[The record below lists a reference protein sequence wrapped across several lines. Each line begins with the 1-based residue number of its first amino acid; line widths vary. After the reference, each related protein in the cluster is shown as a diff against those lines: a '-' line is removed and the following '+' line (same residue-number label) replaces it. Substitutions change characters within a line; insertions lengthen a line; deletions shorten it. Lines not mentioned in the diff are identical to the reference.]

1 METYE
6 KQSVDEVRN
15 LVLTMGGLV
24 ESALDEAMQALSSRN
39 TLGLLKVHQIEAK
52 INQSHM
58 DIDEACLHYLATQGP
73 KAKDLR
79 WVLSMVKA
87 NVDLERMGDQ
97 CKNIAHSAKDFLD
110 RDSRFDLSV
119 LENMSVLVRK
129 MVKDSL
135 DCFVRESADLA
146 KQVLE
151 MDDDV
156 DLLKKKI
163 VLAVETHLKA
173 GSSDVGGALD
183 MLAFARNLER
193 MGDHATNIAEGVIF
207 VSTGKDIRHGGNQ
220 A

>member
-1 METYE
+1 MDIREN
-6 KQSVDEVRN
+6 QSVDEVRN
-15 LVLTMGGLV
+15 LVLAMGGLV

-39 TLGLLKVHQIEAK
+39 LSGLLKVHQIETK

-58 DIDEACLHYLATQGP
+58 SIDEACLHYLATQGP

-97 CKNIAHSAKDFLD
+97 CKNIAHNAKDFLN
-110 RDSRFDLSV
+110 RDSRFDLQD

-135 DCFVRESADLA
+135 DCFVRESSDLA

-156 DLLKKKI
+156 DQLKKKI
-163 VLAVETHLKA
+163 VLDVEAHLKTPSA
-173 GSSDVGGALD
+173 DVGGALD
-183 MLAFARNLER
+183 MLTFARNLER

-207 VSTGKDIRHGGNQ
+207 VSTGKDIRHGGSQ
-220 A
+220 S

>member
-1 METYE
+1 METSE
-6 KQSVDEVRN
+6 KHSIDEVRH
-15 LVLTMGGLV
+15 LVLSMGGLV
-24 ESALDEAMQALSSRN
+24 EMALDEAMQSLSRRDLS
-39 TLGLLKVHQIEAK
+39 GLVRVHELEFK

-58 DIDEACLHYLATQGP
+58 AIDEACLHYLATQGP

-97 CKNIAHSAKDFLD
+97 CKNIAHNAKDFL
-110 RDSRFDLSV
+110 SRGSEFDLYDVESMA
-119 LENMSVLVRK
+119 LLVRK

-135 DCFVRESADLA
+135 DCFVRESAELA

-156 DLLKKKI
+156 DHLRRKI
-163 VLAVETHLKA
+163 VQTIEAQLKSQA
-173 GSSDVGGALD
+173 ADVAGALE
-183 MLAFARNLER
+183 MLSFARNLER

-207 VSTGKDIRHGGNQ
+207 VSTGKDIRHGGKHS
-220 A
+220 